1 MHSCRVTAANPQL
14 STPAL
19 TPTSWQRL
27 RGQRLLGSRGRGRG
41 QGPHPPT
48 RPDCTGEGHRGIF
61 EIEYADSSADRLS
74 ASAAPNTAAA
84 RAPRLRQGS
93 RYVGVSMAH
102 RAALVSLPHAT
113 RPPAAAGEVREDRGP
128 EAFLKGRAAAPMVW
142 ALRPTGLYRGQ
153 QMQRVKRHMT
163 NCSRHR
169 DRIWVWGAIAR
180 ASENVPLIIALE
192 IIISI
197 QATISRHVQTQYAI
211 SLSESAGAFRGLRE
225 RRAPQ

>member
-1 MHSCRVTAANPQL
+1 MRSNVHLQTHRFF
-14 STPAL
+14 
-19 TPTSWQRL
+19 
-27 RGQRLLGSRGRGRG
+27 RG
-41 QGPHPPT
+41 PPS
-48 RPDCTGEGHRGIF
+48 P
-61 EIEYADSSADRLS
+61 
-74 ASAAPNTAAA
+74 SAAPSTAAA
-84 RAPRLRQGS
+84 RAPLLRQG
-93 RYVGVSMAH
+93 RGKQVCRVEHLRGLAT
-102 RAALVSLPHAT
+102 LVSLPHAT

-128 EAFLKGRAAAPMVW
+128 EAFLEGRAAAPMVW

-153 QMQRVKRHMT
+153 HMQRVKRHMT

-180 ASENVPLIIALE
+180 ASENVPLIALE